1 MLLMAVLAEFK
12 DQMIE
17 PPFYMALK
25 SPSKIE
31 PKTNDY
37 NFYSLTIKIRFCKRY
52 QIENY
57 LGIVI

>member
-17 PPFYMALK
+17 PPFCMALK

-52 QIENY
+52 QIET
-57 LGIVI
+57 I